1 MSSTPKYEDFL
12 DDRREE
18 RFCEYVASKV
28 YDPTSA
34 YQRAFRDDCGLERL
48 ETGVADKAYRELLG
62 RSEVKGRIRQIEM
75 ATEGAG
81 TLTKEGMLA
90 VFEARFANLQN
101 DLGGSSKDKLNLMK
115 AMKESAEFIFKKR
128 GWDKETGNDAIN
140 ITMTSVL
147 PAGFKGRLGG
157 GARVSMDL
165 TLRREETGVLSAA
178 TGDLGD
184 REGVVSDVIP
194 KVRGKR
200 LNG

>member
-1 MSSTPKYEDFL
+1 MSSQPKYEDFL

-18 RFCEYVASKV
+18 RFCEYIASKV

-34 YQRAFRDDCGLERL
+34 YQRAFRDDCGLERV
-48 ETGVADKAYRELLG
+48 ETGVAEKAYREILG

-101 DLGGSSKDKLNLMK
+101 DLGGSSKDKLNLLK
-115 AMKESAEFIFKKR
+115 AMRESAEFIFKKR
-128 GWDKETGNDAIN
+128 GWDKETSNDAIN

-147 PAGFKGRLGG
+147 PAGFKGEVGG
-157 GARVSMDL
+157 GASVSMDL
-165 TLRREETGVLSAA
+165 TLRRDESAGVKSDEEEETGGS
-178 TGDLGD
+178 
-184 REGVVSDVIP
+184 GVVSDVKP
-194 KVRGKR
+194 KVRGFKR
-200 LNG
+200 DG